1 MPFARAGATPERVA
15 RHVVATSW
23 ISLALVAAAA
33 GFFALAG
40 EAVVKRVL
48 GSSYAG
54 GTGAEL
60 GRLVV
65 YLAPWMVASVAVTV
79 AYPLLFV
86 QGRARWLPA
95 LAVLALAPAR
105 RSLEWVLQRAF
116 GLPGVAVGLGAITT
130 LVLVAILRA
139 LRAVRRTAY
148 GLAVAAAVCG
158 GLALAVYGLPR
169 LVVGPVPAAVVGL
182 VAYVAVLAAWRPA
195 GLRDAWAYVR
205 ALQ

>member
-1 MPFARAGATPERVA
+1 
-15 RHVVATSW
+15 
-23 ISLALVAAAA
+23 
-33 GFFALAG
+33 
-40 EAVVKRVL
+40 
-48 GSSYAG
+48 
-54 GTGAEL
+54 
-60 GRLVV
+60 
-65 YLAPWMVASVAVTV
+65 MVASVAVTV

-95 LAVLALAPAR
+95 LAALAL
-105 RSLEWVLQRAF
+105 LLHVFVEWVLQRAF
-116 GLPGVAVGLGAITT
+116 GLPGVAVGLGAITAF
-130 LVLVAILRA
+130 VLYAILRA

-148 GLAVAAAVCG
+148 GLALAAVVCG

-182 VAYVAVLAAWRPA
+182 IAYVVVLAAWRPA